1 MRYELT
7 DHEWAV
13 IRPMLPN
20 KSRGVRRG
28 NDRSASGACCHACA
42 AVQMIDTSII
52 RVHEQAAFTRNV
64 ETDGLPERLQP
75 PIIAHATTISAQNAS
90 KPSTVRWLR
99 DMGIFVITSSRA
111 ARIVW
116 INAGLKLGMGASPQ
130 LRRHSRQFLA
140 QRQAKVS

>member
-1 MRYELT
+1 VSGGGT
-7 DHEWAV
+7 
-13 IRPMLPN
+13 I
-20 KSRGVRRG
+20 VRRLG
-28 NDRSASGACCHACA
+28 RAATHDA

-130 LRRHSRQFLA
+130 LRRHSRRFLA